1 MKIDPGYVLALS
13 GLDAWPLQS
22 AASVALSAPL
32 GLTPK
37 ADKLRWR
44 EVQALWGLLAEAVKG
59 GELAVVACRPSE
71 PARVV
76 ETYPR
81 ARRFGS
87 AASEFF
93 GSVSAPAPVRKR
105 VPERHFHAW
114 ATVRPAAVSAWLHKS
129 GRRLLADELA
139 RVAEAL
145 EVRAPVAS
153 VPDGTIPDLS
163 KASHED
169 RVRWVVSTF
178 WSGQDPVSRDVI
190 CEALAVAGVEP
201 RDVRR
206 AVAKDARPA
215 NAPKHVGKRSNAAKR

>member
-87 AASEFF
+87 AASELL
-93 GSVSAPAPVRKR
+93 GSVSVSAPARKL
-105 VPERHFHAW
+105 VSERHFHAW
-114 ATVRPAAVSAWLHKS
+114 ATVRPVAVAEWLRKS
-129 GRRLLADELA
+129 GRGLLADELA
-139 RVAEAL
+139 RVADAL
-145 EVRAPVAS
+145 EVRTPFAS

-163 KASHED
+163 RASHED
-169 RVRWVVSTF
+169 RVRWVVSTY

-190 CEALAVAGVEP
+190 CKALDAAGVKP
-201 RDVRR
+201 REVCR
-206 AVAKDARPA
+206 AVARDARPA
-215 NAPKHVGKRSNAAKR
+215 NAPKHLRKRSNAARR